1 MLRVKNPQDLAAG
14 ALLCGVGIL
23 GWILIRRLPMG
34 TAFRM
39 GPAYIPTVVSW
50 MIAGIGLVLIAR
62 SLLVR
67 GPRLEAARA
76 RPLGVVLGSFA
87 LFGLVI
93 EGGGLILASLVLV
106 VAARFAAR
114 DRRWVEALVVGAVL
128 TAFAVLLF
136 HVLLGLPMPVWPRWI

>member
-1 MLRVKNPQDLAAG
+1 MLSVKNPRDLAAG
-14 ALLCGVGIL
+14 ALLCGVGVL

-50 MIAGIGLVLIAR
+50 MIVGIGLVLIAR
-62 SLLVR
+62 SLLIR
-67 GPRLEAARA
+67 GPRLETSLM

-106 VAARFAAR
+106 IASRFAAR
-114 DRRWVEALVVGAVL
+114 ERRWMEAVVVGAVL

>member
-1 MLRVKNPQDLAAG
+1 
-14 ALLCGVGIL
+14 
-23 GWILIRRLPMG
+23 
-34 TAFRM
+34 
-39 GPAYIPTVVSW
+39 
-50 MIAGIGLVLIAR
+50 
-62 SLLVR
+62 
-67 GPRLEAARA
+67 
-76 RPLGVVLGSFA
+76 VLGSFA